1 MVSEEQIKMYADEFK
16 ETCLSFFHSH
26 LCLVVEAE
34 LAIFGLSLQCREIA
48 ILPAK
53 TIDPRQSLALAAPA

>member
-34 LAIFGLSLQCREIA
+34 LAIFGLSLLCREIA
-48 ILPAK
+48 THLPK
-53 TIDPRQSLALAAPA
+53 